1 MRNIILYFPYFNV
14 GGVSLLFKRI
24 SSYLLPTSNV
34 YLVDFRNGFMGMD
47 TPAGV
52 KFVDYE
58 KVEQYPGDSILILQS
73 LAPWNIRDVSK
84 FPGDTRVLFWNLH
97 PLNFYPYIFSIHSPS
112 QLKSNVGKIL
122 NTLSFFR
129 KKKLERL
136 VKYLSEADSLVFM
149 DGENYSST
157 SNYFPNLDIRK
168 KILPIMTGDA
178 GQIDDFNGGAT
189 LRCCW
194 IGRLVDFK
202 INILIHLIMRLDV
215 AVDRVGPIAL
225 TIVGDGEPADVDIL
239 RQEVAQF
246 HNIKINFIANIK
258 PNQLG
263 DFIEKDIDV
272 LFAMG
277 TSALEGA
284 SRHRPTFI
292 LDYSYQIIKGTYRF
306 KYIFES
312 SECNLAEKIDPAL
325 HYEVYSTLEDKLIE
339 IKSNYRVIGSKC
351 FEYWQLNF
359 SPEITVKKFI
369 NYVDNAGATIGQMRA
384 QGFFEADPLSI
395 LIKKTLRLF
404 KKENPTHGFLEN

>member
-14 GGVSLLFKRI
+14 GGVSLLFKRL
-24 SSYLLPTSNV
+24 SSNLLPIKNV
-34 YLVDFRNGFMGMD
+34 YLVDFRNGFMGKD
-47 TPAGV
+47 IPIGV
-52 KFVDYE
+52 KFIDYE
-58 KVEQYPGDSILILQS
+58 KVEQYPGGSILILQS
-73 LAPWNIRDVSK
+73 LAPWNIRDISK
-84 FPGDTRVLFWNLH
+84 FPDETKVLFWNLH
-97 PLNFYPYIFSIHSPS
+97 PLNFYPNIFSIHSAS
-112 QLKSNVGKIL
+112 RLKTNIGKIL
-122 NTLSFFR
+122 NILSFFR

-136 VKYLSEADSLVFM
+136 VKYLSETNSLVFM

-157 SNYFPNLDIRK
+157 SNYFPNLDIQK
-168 KILPIMTGDA
+168 EILPIMTSDS
-178 GQIDDFNGGAT
+178 GQVGSVCGGVI

-202 INILIHLIMRLDV
+202 INILIHLIKRLDI
-215 AVDRVGPIAL
+215 AVDRVGQIAL
-225 TIVGDGEPADVDIL
+225 TIVGDGEPVDVDKL
-239 RQEVAQF
+239 RKEAAQF
-246 HNIKINFIANIK
+246 HNIQLNFITNIK

-263 DFIEKDIDV
+263 DFIEKDVDV

-292 LDYSYQIIKGTYRF
+292 LDYSYQIIEGMYRF

-339 IKSNYRVIGSKC
+339 IKNNYKVVGYKC
-351 FEYWQLNF
+351 FEYWKLNF

-369 NYVDNAGATIGQMRA
+369 NYVENAGATIGQMRM
-384 QGFFEADPLSI
+384 QGFFEADLISL
-395 LIKKTLRLF
+395 LIKKALRLF
-404 KKENPTHGFLEN
+404 KKENLTHGFLDN